1 MARGWPAQQDSP
13 DQELQ
18 VVEED
23 EWRRCGRAA
32 VVFLNQVVPLEL
44 PDLVGVCLDLLE
56 CVAGDR
62 TQLAVK

>member
-1 MARGWPAQQDSP
+1 MAHGWPAQQDSP

-44 PDLVGVCLDLLE
+44 PDLVCVCLDLLE